1 MERLTLISEGKPFFR
16 LLVASKREAVLVL
29 VLFHDG
35 PVCVDKHRQ
44 HGGSAIVRETRAE
57 EQVIQRTLYAANSSR
72 TTSLNSVA
80 SACPDAAFL
89 SVSLIS
95 V

>member
-1 MERLTLISEGKPFFR
+1 M
-16 LLVASKREAVLVL
+16 L
-29 VLFHDG
+29 VLFHDR
-35 PVCVDKHRQ
+35 PRCVDKHCQ
-44 HGGSAIVRETRAE
+44 HGGNAIARETRVE

-80 SACPDAAFL
+80 SACPDTAFL